1 MNSAM
6 PQLAGP
12 PSSVTR
18 RWSMRF
24 AALLGV
30 ITLSFL
36 VSGLSGCAAPAGG
49 GGLGSD
55 PVTDSDETPQ
65 RKRARLRMELAVNYF
80 AEGRTEIAL
89 DEIKQALAIDPQYA
103 AALNLR
109 GLVLMRLGEARS
121 AEDSFRRALALV
133 PRDGDTLH
141 NLGWL
146 QCQQNRF
153 SEAQQSFQTA
163 LTQSG
168 YGGQAKTLMAQ
179 GLCQA
184 RAGRLEDAERSLA
197 RSYELDAGNPVTGY
211 NLSRLMLQRG
221 ELVRAQFYI
230 RRLNNSELA
239 NAESLWLGIRV
250 ERRLGDTAAM
260 GQLADQLRRR
270 FPQSREWAAYERGAF
285 DE

>member
-1 MNSAM
+1 MRMGAGVVARASGRLVALT
-6 PQLAGP
+6 LA
-12 PSSVTR
+12 V
-18 RWSMRF
+18 
-24 AALLGV
+24 A
-30 ITLSFL
+30 FL
-36 VSGLSGCAAPAGG
+36 GG
-49 GGLGSD
+49 GGLTGCTAPSGASGLRGD

-80 AEGRTEIAL
+80 SDGRTEIAL

-103 AALNLR
+103 AAFNLR
-109 GLVLMRLGEARS
+109 GLVLMRLGESRS
-121 AEDSFRRALALV
+121 AEDSFRRALALS

-153 SEAQQSFQTA
+153 PEAQQSFQQA
-163 LTQSG
+163 LALPG
-168 YGGQAKTLMAQ
+168 YGGPAKTLMAM

-184 RAGRLEDAERSLA
+184 RAGRPDEAERSLA

-211 NLSRLMLQRG
+211 NLARLMLQRG
-221 ELVRAQFYI
+221 ELVRAQFYS
-230 RRLNNSELA
+230 RRLNNGEFA
-239 NAESLWLGIRV
+239 NAESLWLGIRI
-250 ERRLGDTAAM
+250 ERRLGDSAAM

>member
-1 MNSAM
+1 MKAAAREALHG
-6 PQLAGP
+6 PRLLLAL
-12 PSSVTR
+12 TLLI
-18 RWSMRF
+18 
-24 AALLGV
+24 ALLAA
-30 ITLSFL
+30 TH
-36 VSGLSGCAAPAGG
+36 LSGCAAPATG
-49 GGLGSD
+49 GGLRGD

-89 DEIKQALAIDPQYA
+89 DEIKQALVIDPQYA
-103 AALNLR
+103 AAFNLR
-109 GLVLMRLGEARS
+109 GLVLMRLGESRS
-121 AEDSFRRALALV
+121 AEDSFRRALSIA

-153 SEAQQSFQTA
+153 PEAQQTFQQA
-163 LTQSG
+163 LGLTG
-168 YGGQAKTLMAQ
+168 YGAPAKTLMAM

-184 RAGRLEDAERSLA
+184 RAGRPEEAERSLA
-197 RSYELDAGNPVTGY
+197 RSYELDAGNPVTAY
-211 NLSRLMLQRG
+211 NLARLMLQRG

-250 ERRLGDTAAM
+250 ERRLADTAAM
-260 GQLADQLRRR
+260 NQLADQLRRR

-285 DE
+285 DG

>member
-1 MNSAM
+1 MSAKAGVAKHA
-6 PQLAGP
+6 PRLLLVLPLA
-12 PSSVTR
+12 
-18 RWSMRF
+18 F
-24 AALLGV
+24 ALLAV
-30 ITLSFL
+30 AH
-36 VSGLSGCAAPAGG
+36 LSGCATPSQGG
-49 GGLGSD
+49 SLRGD

-89 DEIKQALAIDPQYA
+89 DEIKQALVIDPQYA
-103 AALNLR
+103 AAFNLR
-109 GLVLMRLGEARS
+109 GLVLMRLGESRS
-121 AEDSFRRALALV
+121 AEDSFRRALAIA

-141 NLGWL
+141 NLGWM

-153 SEAQQSFQTA
+153 AEAQQSFQQA
-163 LTQSG
+163 LALPG
-168 YGGQAKTLMAQ
+168 YGAAAKTLMAL

-184 RAGRLEDAERSLA
+184 RAGRPEEAERSLA
-197 RSYELDAGNPVTGY
+197 RSYELDAGNPVSAY
-211 NLSRLMLQRG
+211 NLAVLMLQRG
-221 ELVRAQFYI
+221 ELVRSQFYI

-250 ERRLGDTAAM
+250 ERRLADSAAM